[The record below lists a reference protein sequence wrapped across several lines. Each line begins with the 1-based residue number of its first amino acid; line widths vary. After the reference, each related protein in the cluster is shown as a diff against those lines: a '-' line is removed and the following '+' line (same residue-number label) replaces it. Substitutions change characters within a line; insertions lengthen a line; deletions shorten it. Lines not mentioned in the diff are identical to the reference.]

1 MRIVLSGGER
11 GSYRSVL
18 LANGVRRIGVNLTQ
32 LSIPKRKELDLKE
45 KFQDALLYLYTSE
58 NDEDTD
64 RFDSFVR
71 THLDSLELIIGMP
84 GYNGDWIGEKYV
96 PVWNDGE
103 DLERLAYLCEK
114 VGRVAIS
121 DKALNKTSIPRIRQL
136 HQRWGTTL
144 IGLTSK
150 TDMIEA
156 IDWDI
161 VIVSSW
167 TSVVRYGET
176 QIWDGHGL
184 RRYPAQQKDSA
195 RRSNRAAMARL
206 GIDYEEVME
215 DNIDEVSKM
224 AIRSWLEWEMSNY
237 GTTPETA
244 YDPSQVVV
252 LEDDDESEV
261 LQTEG
266 DSNYLGE
273 TDTRN
278 KPQTGGITIAI
289 TPPEPRNSDERLLL
303 PVMGIEQVVTKGDIH
318 PENPDDSIEVDPKR
332 STNVTYKGGVLR
344 NCDNCYLAPRCPA
357 IRPGAECAYEIPVEL
372 KTKDQL
378 MALIRAMLEMQSS
391 RVMFAAFAEE
401 LEGQGMDPNLSKEMD
416 RLINMIGRFKDIS
429 DTRDVLRV
437 EMEARGSA
445 GVLSR
450 IFGKDAGE
458 KARELSEPI
467 SSNSAA
473 KLMSGMLPDIVD
485 AEVVEEN

>member
-1 MRIVLSGGER
+1 
-11 GSYRSVL
+11 
-18 LANGVRRIGVNLTQ
+18 
-32 LSIPKRKELDLKE
+32 LDLKE

-58 NDEDTD
+58 TDEDTD
-64 RFDSFVR
+64 RFDTFVR
-71 THLDSLELIIGMP
+71 EHLDSLELIIGMP

-121 DKALNKTSIPRIRQL
+121 DKALNKTTIPRIKQL
-136 HQRWGTTL
+136 QQRWGSTL

-156 IDWDI
+156 VDWDI

-184 RRYPAQQKDSA
+184 RRYPAQQKESA
-195 RRSNRAAMARL
+195 RRSNRAAIARM
-206 GIDYEEVME
+206 GVDYDEVME
-215 DNIDEVSKM
+215 DNIDEVSKL

-237 GTTPETA
+237 GTSPETA
-244 YDPSQVVV
+244 YDPQQAPDSY
-252 LEDDDESEV
+252 LDDEQEVPSEA
-261 LQTEG
+261 QG
-266 DSNYLGE
+266 SNYLDN
-273 TDTRN
+273 TARSSN
-278 KPQTGGITIAI
+278 SQNSSAAIAI
-289 TPPEPRNSDERLLL
+289 TTPEPRNSDEVRLL
-303 PVMGIEQVVTKGDIH
+303 PVIGIEQVVTKGDTH
-318 PENPDDSIEVDPKR
+318 PENPDDGIEVDPKR
-332 STNVTYKGGVLR
+332 STNVVYKGGKLR

-357 IRPGAECAYEIPVEL
+357 MRGGAECAYEIPVEL

-401 LEGQGMDPNLSKEMD
+401 LEGQGMDPQLSKEMD

-450 IFGKDAGE
+450 IFGKGAGE
-458 KARELSEPI
+458 KARELSQPI

-473 KLMSGMLPDIVD
+473 EIMSSMTSDIVD
-485 AEVVEEN
+485 AEVVEEK

>member
-45 KFQDALLYLYTSE
+45 KFEDALLYLYTSE
-58 NDEDTD
+58 SDEDTD
-64 RFDSFVR
+64 KFDSFVR
-71 THLDSLELIIGMP
+71 DHIDSLELIIGMP

-103 DLERLAYLCEK
+103 DLERLAHLCEK
-114 VGRVAIS
+114 TGRVAIS
-121 DKALNKTSIPRIRQL
+121 DKALNKTTIPRIKQL
-136 HQRWGTTL
+136 QQRWGTTL

-156 IDWDI
+156 VDWDV

-195 RRSNRAAMARL
+195 RRSHRAAITRL
-206 GIDYEEVME
+206 GVNYDEIME
-215 DNIDEVSKM
+215 DNIDEVSKL
-224 AIRSWLEWEMSNY
+224 AIRSWLEWEMNNY

-244 YDPSQVVV
+244 YDPRQTPEV
-252 LEDDDESEV
+252 DDEDE
-261 LQTEG
+261 LGTGETGQG
-266 DSNYLGE
+266 SNYPDKEAKGF
-273 TDTRN
+273 N
-278 KPQTGGITIAI
+278 SQSGGTAIAI
-289 TPPEPRNSDERLLL
+289 TPPEPRNSDERRLL
-303 PVMGIEQVVTKGDIH
+303 PVMGVEHVVTKGDIN
-318 PENPDDSIEVDPKR
+318 PENPDDGIEVDPKR
-332 STNVTYKGGVLR
+332 STNVTYKGGALR

-357 IRPGAECAYEIPVEL
+357 MKPGAECAYEIPVEL

-401 LEGQGMDPNLSKEMD
+401 LEGQGMDPQLSKE
-416 RLINMIGRFKDIS
+416 IS
-429 DTRDVLRV
+429 ADL
-437 EMEARGSA
+437 
-445 GVLSR
+445 
-450 IFGKDAGE
+450 
-458 KARELSEPI
+458 
-467 SSNSAA
+467 
-473 KLMSGMLPDIVD
+473 
-485 AEVVEEN
+485 